1 MESAHASDPAVVAYA
16 VRATVPDMTIACSSG
31 AAVRRAREETGHKVN
46 ASAEANTKAS
56 AKTKTRF

>member
-1 MESAHASDPAVVAYA
+1 MRCTNDRNHLAHAG
-16 VRATVPDMTIACSSG
+16 RATVPDMTIVCSSG
-31 AAVRRAREETGHKVN
+31 AAVRRASEE